1 MRFVPQHILCRWKI
15 SLSYYLSFTYYPLFI
30 VELFHIA
37 VGALVGLVIGLTGV
51 GGGSLM
57 TPILVLGFGISPAI
71 AVGTDLLYAALTK
84 CSGVYFHHK
93 NKTVDWKVVF
103 LLGCGSVPCSIITIS
118 LLEHLKAAGI
128 NFDHII
134 MLTLSIMLIV
144 TAFIIIIKSRLLA
157 FIHSNHGD
165 SFAVNF
171 IRHYRPLITVFCGC
185 ILGCVVTL
193 SSVGAG
199 AIGSAFLFLL
209 YPRKSSVAV
218 VGTDIAHAVPLT
230 AIAGLG
236 HLHFGSVDFSLLT
249 GLLVGGIP
257 AIYLGSLIGKNL
269 PDKILRPLI
278 ALLLFGMGIKL
289 LFSQSVAIDFIV
301 GISQQLV
308 DFLSTQLSF
317 INHL

>member
-1 MRFVPQHILCRWKI
+1 
-15 SLSYYLSFTYYPLFI
+15 

-37 VGALVGLVIGLTGV
+37 AGALVGLVIGLTGV

-84 CSGVYFHHK
+84 CSGIYFHHK
-93 NKTVDWKVVF
+93 NRTVDWKIVF
-103 LLGCGSVPCSIITIS
+103 LLGSGSIPCSIITIL
-118 LLEHLKAAGI
+118 LLEHLKKAGV
-128 NFDHII
+128 NFDNII
-134 MLTLSIMLIV
+134 MLTLSVMLIL
-144 TAFIIIIKSRLLA
+144 TSFIIIIKSRLLA

-165 SFAVNF
+165 SFLVHF
-171 IRHYRPLITVFCGC
+171 VRTYRPLITVFAGC

-209 YPRKSSVAV
+209 YPRKSSIAI

-236 HLHFGSVDFSLLT
+236 HLHFGSVDFSLLM
-249 GLLVGGIP
+249 GLLVGGVP
-257 AIYLGSLIGKNL
+257 AIYLGSLIGKKL
-269 PDKILRPLI
+269 PDNILRPLI
-278 ALLLFGMGIKL
+278 ALLLLGMGIKL
-289 LFSQSVAIDFIV
+289 MLSQPLAIDFIV
-301 GISQQLV
+301 GLFQQLEAIV
-308 DFLSTQLSF
+308 SQISTL
-317 INHL
+317 IAETK

>member
-1 MRFVPQHILCRWKI
+1 MEI
-15 SLSYYLSFTYYPLFI
+15 
-30 VELFHIA
+30 FHIVA
-37 VGALVGLVIGLTGV
+37 GALVGLVIGLTGV

-84 CSGVYFHHK
+84 CSGIYFHHK
-93 NKTVDWKVVF
+93 NNTIDWKVVF
-103 LLGCGSVPCSIITIS
+103 LLGSGSIPCSIVTIL

-128 NFDHII
+128 NFDNII
-134 MLTLSIMLIV
+134 MLTLSVMLIL
-144 TAFIIIIKSRLLA
+144 TSFIIIIKSRLLA

-171 IRHYRPLITVFCGC
+171 VRNYRPLITVFCGC

-209 YPRKSSVAV
+209 YPRKSSIAI

-236 HLHFGSVDFSLLT
+236 HLHFGSVDFSLLA

-269 PDKILRPLI
+269 PDKVLRPLI
-278 ALLLFGMGIKL
+278 ALLLLGMGIKL
-289 LFSQSVAIDFIV
+289 MLSQPIAIDFV
-301 GISQQLV
+301 AGVFQQFMT
-308 DFLSTQLSF
+308 FLLTQLSSLNLL
-317 INHL
+317 IDSLQKTNL

>member
-1 MRFVPQHILCRWKI
+1 MEF
-15 SLSYYLSFTYYPLFI
+15 
-30 VELFHIA
+30 FHIA
-37 VGALVGLVIGLTGV
+37 AGALVGLVIGLTGV

-84 CSGVYFHHK
+84 CSGIYFHHK

-103 LLGCGSVPCSIITIS
+103 LLGSGSIPCSIITIL
-118 LLEHLKAAGI
+118 LLENLKAAGI
-128 NFDHII
+128 NFDNII
-134 MLTLSIMLIV
+134 MLTLSIMLML
-144 TAFIIIIKSRLLA
+144 TSFIIIIKSRLLA

-171 IRHYRPLITVFCGC
+171 VRNYRPFITVFCGC
-185 ILGCVVTL
+185 VLGCVVTL

-209 YPRKSSVAV
+209 YPRKSSVAI

-257 AIYLGSLIGKNL
+257 AIYLGSLIGKKL
-269 PDKILRPLI
+269 PDRVLRPLI
-278 ALLLFGMGIKL
+278 ALLLLGMGIKL
-289 LFSQSVAIDFIV
+289 MFSQTIAIDFIE
-301 GISQQLV
+301 GAYQQLV
-308 DFLSTQLSF
+308 AFVSTHLSSVNNL
-317 INHL
+317 